1 MWRVVAIGRSGLG
14 RVRLVRRNAELF
26 FKKKRKINESGD
38 GDGDEKEHLSSLS
51 SSRVCRASG
60 RKQGPET
67 GT

>member
-1 MWRVVAIGRSGLG
+1 MLKVVAIGRSGSG
-14 RVRLVRRNAELF
+14 RVRLVRRNAGIFF
-26 FKKKRKINESGD
+26 FKKKNNESGD